1 MSLSSFPP
9 ISEKKSISLWSWFHS
24 SSESMPE
31 VLVMDGG
38 VSTHLEKIIAPKRFS
53 HRNLWSSS
61 LLLTE
66 EGRASITEGHRD
78 WLKSG
83 CDILTTVTYQCH
95 YGLFKGTKSAKTDLA
110 VEQPDSVTEV
120 MPEEKMK
127 EMMIEGVLLARRAID
142 ATNIN
147 PKREKSQSESIY
159 SISSTLGPFVVAS
172 TGPYGAAMADGSE
185 YTGNYPAHVTRQ
197 ALVSFHTRKARTL
210 LMEGEPDGLAVET
223 IPNIEEVG
231 VVCEVLRDLQQQR
244 EALQPNSSPI
254 ACWISLACRN
264 GSEMND
270 GHTVEEALRTV
281 QSCDPSGRW
290 IAGVGINCFHSAY
303 SSSLVNILKKS
314 SLFQGCGRRGIIIYP
329 NSGEGWDAVNEEWTA
344 GSGTSDDDLVDQLI
358 KAVKLIRDERKVES
372 GTNDEAESNSM
383 KHRSIPK
390 IILGGCCRTN
400 PTTIS
405 MLRKKV
411 DEYNVMSDD
420 I

>member
-1 MSLSSFPP
+1 MSLPSLPAA
-9 ISEKKSISLWSWFHS
+9 SEKKSISLWSWFHS

-31 VLVMDGG
+31 VLLMDGG
-38 VSTHLEKIIAPKRFS
+38 VSTHLENIIAPKRFS
-53 HRNLWSSS
+53 HRDLWSSS
-61 LLLTE
+61 LLLTK

-83 CDILTTVTYQCH
+83 CNILTTVTYQCH
-95 YGLFKGTKSAKTDLA
+95 YGLSRGTKSPKTESG

-120 MPEEKMK
+120 MPEGKMK
-127 EMMIEGVLLARRAID
+127 EMMIEGVRLARQAID
-142 ATNIN
+142 TTDVN
-147 PKREKSQSESIY
+147 PKRDKSQSESI
-159 SISSTLGPFVVAS
+159 SSTSSALGPFVVAS

-197 ALVSFHTRKARTL
+197 ALVSFHTRKVRTL
-210 LMEGEPDGLAVET
+210 LMKGEPDGLAVET

-231 VVCEVLRDLQQQR
+231 VVCEVLRELQQQR
-244 EALQPNSSPI
+244 EEMQPNSSPI

-281 QSCDPSGRW
+281 QSYDPSGRW
-290 IAGVGINCFHSAY
+290 IAGVGINCFDSAY
-303 SSSLVNILKKS
+303 TSSLVSILTKA
-314 SLFQGCGRRGIIIYP
+314 SLLQNCGRRGIIIYP

-344 GSGTSDDDLVDQLI
+344 GSGTSVDDLVYQLI
-358 KAVKLIRDERKVES
+358 TAVQLIRNECEVES
-372 GTNDEAESNSM
+372 GTNEEAASNLM

-390 IILGGCCRTN
+390 IILGGCCRTS

-411 DEYNVMSDD
+411 DEYNVTSSD